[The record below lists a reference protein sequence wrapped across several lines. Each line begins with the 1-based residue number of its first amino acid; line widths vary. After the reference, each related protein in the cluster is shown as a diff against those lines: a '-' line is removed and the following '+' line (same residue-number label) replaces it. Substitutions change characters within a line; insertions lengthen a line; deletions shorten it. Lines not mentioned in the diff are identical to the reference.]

1 MGARGEYRFIKYRPY
16 YLKKRE
22 NFRCLLLH
30 WQKDFFF
37 NIYDVFTWGKNI
49 FMMFLQEEKNGPLLT
64 TVKG

>member
-1 MGARGEYRFIKYRPY
+1 MGARGEYRFIKYRLY

-37 NIYDVFTWGKNI
+37 NIYDVFCMGEKYIYDDFTRGKKRSI
-49 FMMFLQEEKNGPLLT
+49 T
-64 TVKG
+64 YYC